1 MKKTYRKIL
10 IILLSIILIS
20 FIVFEASFI
29 AVGVVKSVRTKN
41 IVINIVNSRYYRW
54 PFQLLYDR
62 APYNEIAITTDN
74 IKNYIIGDLVL
85 SYTGKSSLDSL
96 PPIIR
101 SLFDVKLTR
110 SASKH
115 IKK

>member
-1 MKKTYRKIL
+1 MKKTYRKIF
-10 IILLSIILIS
+10 IILLSIILTTV
-20 FIVFEASFI
+20 IVFETSFI
-29 AVGVVKSVRTKN
+29 AVGVVKSIRTKS
-41 IVINIVNSRYYRW
+41 IVIDVVNNGDYRW

-62 APYNEIAITTDN
+62 QPYSEIAITTDN
-74 IKNYIIGDLVL
+74 IKNYIIGYLVL

-96 PPIIR
+96 PPIIG

-110 SASKH
+110 SASKE